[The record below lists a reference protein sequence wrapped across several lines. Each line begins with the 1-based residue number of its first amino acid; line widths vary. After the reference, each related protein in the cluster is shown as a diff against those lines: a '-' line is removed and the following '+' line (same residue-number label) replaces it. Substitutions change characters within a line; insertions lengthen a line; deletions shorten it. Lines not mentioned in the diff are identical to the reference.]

1 MVIDTKLYKTS
12 RRQTRGKSKRFG
24 SELLDTT
31 AKAKSMKEKND
42 KLDFIKTN
50 FCSAKDAVKRIKRQA
65 TSHRK
70 YLQNISNKRSKY
82 SKNS

>member
-31 AKAKSMKEKND
+31 AKAKSMKEKMISWILL
-42 KLDFIKTN
+42 KQT
-50 FCSAKDAVKRIKRQA
+50 SALPKDAVKRIKKA
-65 TSHRK
+65 SHK
-70 YLQNISNKRSKY
+70 PQKIFAKHQ
-82 SKNS
+82 